1 MNTIASD
8 HIKYRMLL
16 FEVLVEKPFNVKLL
30 SFLSFLIN
38 LKLYLVIDFSM
49 HANR

>member
-1 MNTIASD
+1 MNTIVSG

-16 FEVLVEKPFNVKLL
+16 FEVLVEKPFDVKL
-30 SFLSFLIN
+30 LSFLIN

>member
-8 HIKYRMLL
+8 HIRYRMLL
-16 FEVLVEKPFNVKLL
+16 FEVLVEKTFDVKL
-30 SFLSFLIN
+30 LSFLIN
-38 LKLYLVIDFSM
+38 LKLYLVFDFSM